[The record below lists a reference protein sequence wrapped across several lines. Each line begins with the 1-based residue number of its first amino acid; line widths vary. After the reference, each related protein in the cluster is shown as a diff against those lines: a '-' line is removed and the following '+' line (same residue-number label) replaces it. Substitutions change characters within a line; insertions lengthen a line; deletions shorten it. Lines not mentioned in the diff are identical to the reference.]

1 VRESPFYFET
11 HISHFESIGA
21 GFFMAIIGS
30 DKHSKRYFS
39 RRFRSS
45 PPGNWRLGP
54 LVATARPVTA
64 ALLRKARGVALLPE
78 RSELNGHPPWTL
90 VGSYCISESE

>member
-1 VRESPFYFET
+1 LKDLGFLKGATVRESPFYFET

-54 LVATARPVTA
+54 LVATSGPPGHGCA
-64 ALLRKARGVALLPE
+64 AQVSA
-78 RSELNGHPPWTL
+78 
-90 VGSYCISESE
+90 GSGSFA